1 MLRKANHLL
10 FVAVLLFAVWFNPG
24 PTLADSAPVY
34 SLALDN
40 GQVTVGNE
48 VKVTVKA
55 EHAVNLYG
63 YEVVLEYEPDKLE
76 YVRTVNIMGDGGLS
90 ITPILQGNR
99 ITFAHTNIGKDNV
112 NSGNFNLSTFTFFS
126 KSSGNSPIIL
136 RSVKAVNQHDD
147 YLDYQLWNS
156 GSQANLLVN
165 NKGSSGSNS
174 STGTPDIGNP
184 TADGP
189 SKSSD
194 GVHII
199 NSSPLLEQTSDG
211 SIISKWNLDA
221 TALNQAVDQLIA
233 SGNQSK
239 IELEIRGN
247 TQAVQVQLPVDS
259 LAYAL
264 SKISESVI
272 SIKFDT
278 VSYDLPLKA
287 LNMTDLTRALN
298 SDAKDIKI
306 TISIQKLEGVAAAQL
321 DSKIKEA
328 GYQLL
333 TNAIEFNITAEAN
346 GNSLSVNDF
355 GSTYVPRTLVLPDS
369 VNVNTAAAVIY
380 DPSTGEINF
389 VPALFTES
397 NGILQVTIQR
407 TGNSI
412 YTVIKSSKTFLDMEG
427 HWAKA
432 DVEQL
437 TSKLLI
443 KGKSDTRFAPQN
455 QITRAEFAILLAR
468 GLGLTASDTSKF
480 VDIQSSDWFAP
491 AVGAAVK
498 AGLIDGYEDSTFRP
512 NANITREQMA
522 VMITRAIALTGKK
535 VNAYP
540 VRTPSFVDAPS
551 ISGWAKDAVARSVS
565 MGIMNG
571 VTDSTFA
578 PNDNA
583 TRAQAAVM
591 LKRSLQL
598 LQFMN

>member
-1 MLRKANHLL
+1 MSRKANHLI
-10 FVAVLLFAVWFNPG
+10 FAAVLLFAVWFNPG
-24 PTLADSAPVY
+24 PALAESSPVY

-40 GQVTVGNE
+40 GQVTVGSE
-48 VKVTVKA
+48 VKVTVTA

-63 YEVVLEYEPDKLE
+63 YEVVLEYEPDKLD

-99 ITFAHTNIGKDNV
+99 ITFAHTNIGKDSV
-112 NSGNFNLSTFTFFS
+112 NSGNFNLSTFTFKS
-126 KSSGNSPIIL
+126 KSSGNSPLIL

-156 GSQANLLVN
+156 GSQADLLIIN
-165 NKGSSGSNS
+165 NGSSGSS
-174 STGTPDIGNP
+174 SGNATPDIGNP

-211 SIISKWNLDA
+211 SIISKWSLDA

-239 IELEIRGN
+239 IELEIKGN
-247 TQAVQVQLPVDS
+247 TQAVQVQLPADS

-287 LNMTDLTRALN
+287 LNMADLTRALN

-306 TISIQKLEGVAAAQL
+306 KISIQKVEGVAAAQL

-355 GSTYVPRTLVLPDS
+355 GSTYVPRTLILHDS

-397 NGILQVTIQR
+397 NGTLQVTIQR

-412 YTVIKSSKTFLDMEG
+412 YTVVKSSKTFLDMEG

-437 TSKLLI
+437 ASKLLI
-443 KGKSDTRFAPQN
+443 KGISDTRFAPQN
-455 QITRAEFAILLAR
+455 QITRAEFAILLVR

-535 VNAYP
+535 LDADP
-540 VRTPSFVDAPS
+540 ARTPSFVDASS